1 MCSKQLRDP
10 FSTSRLCETIIQ
22 ILESFM
28 SMGGPHHW
36 VAYLVPENA
45 ILYKQLVATSS
56 DFNGS
61 PDISKLDQLMMETRA
76 VLSR

>member
-1 MCSKQLRDP
+1 MFRKQLRDP

-28 SMGGPHHW
+28 SIGGPRHW